1 METALI
7 RFFLK
12 LYTEQSLE
20 ELKKVLLLLLGCAV
34 QVNADNARTH
44 VQKTV
49 CNSGYFDQCEKKE
62 EYIERIQTLDFD
74 TKAAIAV
81 HIQEVPGFLGHNI
94 Y

>member
-1 METALI
+1 M
-7 RFFLK
+7 
-12 LYTEQSLE
+12 
-20 ELKKVLLLLLGCAV
+20 LLLLLGCAV
-34 QVNADNARTH
+34 QVNADNATSH

-49 CNSGYFDQCEKKE
+49 SNLLSYGQCEKKE

-81 HIQEVPGFLGHNI
+81 HIQEVATIFGHI